1 MSLHVYS
8 SRTSSGQ
15 ELMQPDLISYV
26 PSPAYANRF
35 KVSGYT
41 FKSKFVWSNFKE
53 KGLLP

>member
-41 FKSKFVWSNFKE
+41 FKSKFVWSNLKE
-53 KGLLP
+53 KDLLP